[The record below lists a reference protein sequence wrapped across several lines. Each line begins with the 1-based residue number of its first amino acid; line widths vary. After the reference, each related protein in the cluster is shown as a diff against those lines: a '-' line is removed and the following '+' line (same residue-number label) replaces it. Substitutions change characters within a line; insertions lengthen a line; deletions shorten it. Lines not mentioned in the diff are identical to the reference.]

1 MSSHTAAQSVT
12 GLTKRLEKGERD
24 VVDHLEILA
33 EYCKRES
40 NQCRRVFIGEE
51 ILVATAPRPPKEQH
65 RDGWLENLFLSGKA
79 HKQVFE
85 REASVEIKN
94 FVLPDH
100 DKLIV
105 FI

>member
-24 VVDHLEILA
+24 VVDHLEIFA

-40 NQCRRVFIGEE
+40 NQRRRVFIGEE
-51 ILVATAPRPPKEQH
+51 ILVAKKTPPKH

-94 FVLPDH
+94 SVLPDH